1 MVSHFSRKA
10 RGFGQDLARV
20 LIGPQTLAFLPAL
33 TLAAYWYGGEVLLL
47 FAAILIPGVFAVT
60 GMYSGT
66 GPAWATA
73 RDGDTGLVLRAG
85 VEKALSAGLARQKS
99 TGETT
104 AALVLQLD
112 DFDDISKQY
121 GRAATAR
128 LLKQTADR
136 ICGCLRDLDVVA
148 RIGESRF
155 AIGLGTMRRADVEAL
170 IQLSGRLQ
178 TALSEPFSVDATR
191 LYLTASI
198 GFCLP
203 TRIRSHSGEEM
214 LNCAELA
221 AQTATAN
228 GAGSIRA
235 YTGDT
240 KKKVAGGSAAAS
252 EINAAIN
259 AGHIRAWFQP
269 QVSTD
274 TGAITGFEALARWE
288 HPERGILLPRDFLAA
303 IYENDLSGQL
313 SDIML
318 TQGLAAMKSWQK
330 AGHDIQVVSVNFS
343 SQDLRDPKACEK
355 VKWQLDRF
363 EIAAEHLC
371 VEILEDVV
379 AASDDDVIVKNISEL
394 SQLGCR
400 IDLDDFGTGH
410 SSIANIRR
418 FAVDR
423 IKIDRSFVARID
435 RDRDQ
440 QKIVAAVL
448 MLAEQ
453 LELDTLAEG
462 VETLGE
468 HAMLAQLGCNC
479 VQGFSV
485 ARPMPVADTLHWI
498 DQHLQKISKAP
509 RIARKSGQ

>member
-10 RGFGQDLARV
+10 RDLWQDLARV
-20 LIGPQTLAFLPAL
+20 LIGPQTLVFLPAL

-47 FAAILIPGVFAVT
+47 FVAILIPGVFAVT

-73 RDGDTGLVLRAG
+73 RDGDTGLILRAG
-85 VEKALSAGLARQKS
+85 VEKALSAGLARQKT

-121 GRAATAR
+121 ERAATAR
-128 LLKQTADR
+128 LLKQSADR

-148 RIGESRF
+148 RIGDSRF
-155 AIGLGTMRRADVEAL
+155 AIGLGAMRRADVETL

-178 TALSEPFSVDATR
+178 AALAEPYSVDATR
-191 LYLTASI
+191 LYLTASV

-203 TRIRSHSGEEM
+203 TRIRSHSGEDM

-221 AQTATAN
+221 AQAATAN

-235 YTGDT
+235 FTGDT
-240 KKKVAGGSAAAS
+240 KRKVASDGAATG
-252 EINAAIN
+252 EFNAAMN

-288 HPERGILLPRDFLAA
+288 HPDRGVLLPRDFLAA
-303 IYENDLSGQL
+303 IYENDLHGRL
-313 SDIML
+313 GDIML
-318 TQGLAAMKSWQK
+318 AQALAAMKSWQK
-330 AGHDIQVVSVNFS
+330 AGHDIQLVSVNFS
-343 SQDLRDPKACEK
+343 SQDLQDPKACDK
-355 VKWQLDRF
+355 VKGQLDRF

-371 VEILEDVV
+371 IEILEDVV
-379 AASDDDVIVKNISEL
+379 AASDDDVIVKNIAEFA
-394 SQLGCR
+394 QMGCR

-423 IKIDRSFVARID
+423 IKIDHSFVARLD

-440 QKIVAAVL
+440 QNIVAAVL
-448 MLAEQ
+448 MLAQ
-453 LELDTLAEG
+453 RLELDTLAEG

-468 HAMLAQLGCNC
+468 HAMLAQLGCNN

-485 ARPMPVADTLHWI
+485 ARPMPLEDTLHWI
-498 DQHLQKISKAP
+498 DQHLQKLSKAP
-509 RIARKSGQ
+509 RIARNTGR